1 MEKQFIIML
10 DGKVIARGFQF
21 IEDALE
27 DIEKCVEDYKQTIL
41 EAKKNIKEGINK
53 GIKDQI
59 DQIFN

>member
-1 MEKQFIIML
+1 MVLYK
-10 DGKVIARGFQF
+10 KKYNPFQF
-21 IEDALE
+21 IEDALV